1 MTVPTLILIGESD
14 DWTPAEA
21 CRKLVDGQDD
31 LGMTRLKRGDSPPNQ
46 LRVYPNAYHGL
57 TFQTFASRSTILD
70 TTLSSTRWRPIS
82 PATRFESFY
91 GRFLRDGEHRA
102 ASRACGGAQAPAPAA
117 PAGNRGGGRTG
128 TAAQGGPHAHQKPDG
143 GGKPRMG
150 GGQREP
156 RHDLQGGPSQA
167 EEGVSPGPRARHSH
181 PGALG
186 AYHAFA
192 HPKDTKS
199 RRSERPLLDR
209 ASTYVPPTWQ
219 NGTRCRFAS
228 SQAQLSSWPNPHSTR
243 GAAAARI
250 PRFRALALF
259 GRRPLERVDSPAIPA
274 SENLH
279 KLGSQAAV

>member
-1 MTVPTLILIGESD
+1 MTRQKGGQSAEPAQGLPERVSWFDFPSLRKPINYFGHHLEFNKMAADQSSD
-14 DWTPAEA
+14 ALREFLRAIFGDKLRQRASSADSKRRLADLETENVASLRRSPSPGPGRP
-21 CRKLVDGQDD
+21 CRKP
-31 LGMTRLKRGDSPPNQ
+31 RRWPNWNGSS
-46 LRVYPNAYHGL
+46 RRPAR
-57 TFQTFASRSTILD
+57 ASKT
-70 TTLSSTRWRPIS
+70 
-82 PATRFESFY
+82 
-91 GRFLRDGEHRA
+91 
-102 ASRACGGAQAPAPAA
+102 
-117 PAGNRGGGRTG
+117 
-128 TAAQGGPHAHQKPDG
+128 DG